1 MKSNKQSMT
10 SRVSYAFGA
19 FGNDMFFA
27 TLSTYFIMFVTTH
40 LFNSGNAAQND
51 KMISYIT
58 LIIFLLRFVELAIDP
73 FIGNAIDNTSTR
85 WGKFKPWV
93 VVGGTVGSITLIIL
107 FTNMGGLN
115 KSNPLLYLI
124 IFGFIYIIMDI
135 FYSFK
140 DIGFWSMIPALTFD
154 SREREKTATFA
165 RIGSTIGGNLVG
177 VVVMPLVLFFSL
189 NSNGGTGDT
198 RGWFWFAVIVAT
210 IAWLSAVAVGIG
222 TKEVDSDLRKNKEK
236 TTFKKVLHILTHND
250 QLMWIALSYGLYT
263 TGVTLVNS
271 LELYYFTFIL
281 GNSSAFSIFASL
293 NIVTGLLSVSLFPK
307 LADKLN
313 RRNLF
318 FWCILTMII
327 ALVLFVFAGQSL
339 PMVLIAA
346 VLFAI
351 PQPLVFL
358 VVLMTISDSVE
369 YGQLKLG
376 HRDESLTLSVRPL
389 LDKLAGAI
397 SNGVVGL
404 TAVAAG
410 MTTGATAAS
419 VSASGQVTFKLIMF
433 GLPIVIILIGT
444 YVFYRR
450 VTLTEKKHAEIVDQL
465 ERTWGKQLAD
475 DSDNPVTT
483 STKIEAGAHDY
494 NAPIAGELVDLASVN
509 DPIFANGALGQG
521 FAIKPS
527 DGRVYAPFDG
537 TVRIAFSTRHAVGLV
552 SDTGVVSLIH
562 IGIGTVAMQ
571 GTGFVTYFERGQ
583 HVKRGD
589 LLIEFCDK
597 AIKDAGYDDTVIV
610 TITNSS
616 ADDTLTLK
624 KPLGSLVDKDDV
636 ILTLE
641 NNG

>member
-1 MKSNKQSMT
+1 MT

-51 KMISYIT
+51 KMISSIT

-93 VVGGTVGSITLIIL
+93 VVGGTVGSVALIIL

-124 IFGFIYIIMDI
+124 IFGIIYIIMDI

-177 VVVMPLVLFFSL
+177 VVVMPIVLFFSL
-189 NSNGGTGDT
+189 NQNDGTGDT
-198 RGWFWFAVIVAT
+198 RGWFWFAVIIAV
-210 IAWLSAVAVGIG
+210 IAWLSAVAVGVG

-236 TTFKKVLHILTHND
+236 TTFKNVIHILTHND
-250 QLMWIALSYGLYT
+250 QLMWIALSYGFYT

-327 ALVLFVFAGQSL
+327 GLVLFIFAGQSL
-339 PMVLIAA
+339 TMVLIAA
-346 VLFAI
+346 ELFAI

-404 TAVAAG
+404 TAVVAG
-410 MTTGATAAS
+410 MTTGATASS
-419 VSASGQVTFKLIMF
+419 VTESGQSIFKTIMF

-444 YVFYRR
+444 YVFYRK
-450 VTLTEKKHAEIVDQL
+450 VTLTERKHAEIVDQL
-465 ERTWGKQLAD
+465 EKTWGKKFVD
-475 DSDNPVTT
+475 TT
-483 STKIEAGAHDY
+483 TTTTTPELKTGEYTY
-494 NAPIAGELVDLASVN
+494 NAPIAGELINLSSVN
-509 DPIFANGALGQG
+509 DHAFASGSLGQG
-521 FAIKPS
+521 FAIRPS
-527 DGRVYAPFDG
+527 DGRVYAPFDA
-537 TVRIAFSTRHAVGLV
+537 TVRVAFSTKHAIGLV
-552 SDTGVVSLIH
+552 SDTGLVTLIH

-583 HVKRGD
+583 HVKKGD
-589 LLIEFCDK
+589 LLIEFWDK
-597 AIKDAGYDDTVIV
+597 SIKDAGFDDTVIV
-610 TITNSS
+610 TITNSNVLS
-616 ADDTLTLK
+616 EFNIV
-624 KPLGSLVDKDDV
+624 KPIGSKVDKDDIV
-636 ILTLE
+636 LTLI
-641 NNG
+641 NK

>member
-1 MKSNKQSMT
+1 MKSNQQSMS

-51 KMISYIT
+51 KMISSIT

-93 VVGGTVGSITLIIL
+93 VVGGTVGSVALIIL

-124 IFGFIYIIMDI
+124 IFGVIYIIMDI

-177 VVVMPLVLFFSL
+177 VVVMPIVLFFSL
-189 NSNGGTGDT
+189 NQNDGTGDT
-198 RGWFWFAVIVAT
+198 RGWFWFAVIIAV
-210 IAWLSAVAVGIG
+210 IAWLSAIAVGVG

-236 TTFKKVLHILTHND
+236 TTFKNVIHILTHND
-250 QLMWIALSYGLYT
+250 QLMWIALSYGFYT

-293 NIVTGLLSVSLFPK
+293 NILTGLLSVSLFPK

-327 ALVLFVFAGQSL
+327 GLVLFIFAGQSL
-339 PMVLIAA
+339 TMVLIAA
-346 VLFAI
+346 ELFAI

-404 TAVAAG
+404 TAVVAG
-410 MTTGATAAS
+410 MTTGATASS
-419 VSASGQVTFKLIMF
+419 VTGSGQFVFKTIMF
-433 GLPIVIILIGT
+433 GLPIVIILVGT
-444 YVFYRR
+444 YVFYRK
-450 VTLTEKKHAEIVDQL
+450 VTLTERKHAEIVDQL
-465 ERTWGKQLAD
+465 EKTWGKKFVDTA
-475 DSDNPVTT
+475 TT
-483 STKIEAGAHDY
+483 TTTPELKIGEYTY
-494 NAPIAGELVDLASVN
+494 NAPIAGELIDLSSVN
-509 DPIFANGALGQG
+509 DHAFASESLGQG
-521 FAIKPS
+521 FGIRPS
-527 DGRVYAPFDG
+527 DGRVYAPFDA
-537 TVRIAFSTRHAVGLV
+537 TVRVAFSTKHAIGLV
-552 SDTGVVSLIH
+552 SDTGLVTLIH

-583 HVKRGD
+583 HVKKGD
-589 LLIEFCDK
+589 LLIEFWDK
-597 AIKDAGYDDTVIV
+597 SIKDAGFDDTVIV
-610 TITNSS
+610 TITNSNVLS
-616 ADDTLTLK
+616 EFNIV
-624 KPLGSLVDKDDV
+624 KPIGSKVDKDDIV
-636 ILTLE
+636 LTLI
-641 NNG
+641 NK

>member
-1 MKSNKQSMT
+1 MKSNQQSMT

-51 KMISYIT
+51 KMISSIT

-93 VVGGTVGSITLIIL
+93 VVGGTVGSVALIIL

-124 IFGFIYIIMDI
+124 IFGIIYIIMDI

-165 RIGSTIGGNLVG
+165 RVGSTIGGNLVG
-177 VVVMPLVLFFSL
+177 VVVMPIVLFFSL
-189 NSNGGTGDT
+189 NQNDGTGDT
-198 RGWFWFAVIVAT
+198 RGWFWFAVIIAV
-210 IAWLSAVAVGIG
+210 IAWLSAVAVGVG

-236 TTFKKVLHILTHND
+236 TTFKNVIHILTHND
-250 QLMWIALSYGLYT
+250 QLMWIALSYGFYT

-327 ALVLFVFAGQSL
+327 GLVLFIFAGQSL
-339 PMVLIAA
+339 TMVLIAA
-346 VLFAI
+346 ELFAI

-404 TAVAAG
+404 TAVVAG
-410 MTTGATAAS
+410 MTTGATASS
-419 VSASGQVTFKLIMF
+419 VTGSGQFIFKTIMF

-444 YVFYRR
+444 YVFYRK
-450 VTLTEKKHAEIVDQL
+450 VTLTERKHAEIVDQL
-465 ERTWGKQLAD
+465 EKTWGKKFVD
-475 DSDNPVTT
+475 TT
-483 STKIEAGAHDY
+483 TTTTTPELKTGEYTY
-494 NAPIAGELVDLASVN
+494 NAPIAGELINLSSVN
-509 DPIFANGALGQG
+509 DHAFASGSLGQG
-521 FAIKPS
+521 FAIRPS
-527 DGRVYAPFDG
+527 DGRVYAPFDA
-537 TVRIAFSTRHAVGLV
+537 TVRVAFSTKHAIGLV
-552 SDTGVVSLIH
+552 SDTGLVTLIH

-583 HVKRGD
+583 HVKKGD
-589 LLIEFCDK
+589 LLIEFWDK
-597 AIKDAGYDDTVIV
+597 SIKDAGFDDTVIV
-610 TITNSS
+610 TITNSNVLS
-616 ADDTLTLK
+616 EFNIV
-624 KPLGSLVDKDDV
+624 KPIGSKVDKDDIV
-636 ILTLE
+636 LTLI
-641 NNG
+641 NK

>member
-93 VVGGTVGSITLIIL
+93 VVGGTVGSIALIIL

-250 QLMWIALSYGLYT
+250 QLMWIALSYGIYT

-433 GLPIVIILIGT
+433 GLPIVI
-444 YVFYRR
+444 F
-450 VTLTEKKHAEIVDQL
+450 
-465 ERTWGKQLAD
+465 
-475 DSDNPVTT
+475 
-483 STKIEAGAHDY
+483 
-494 NAPIAGELVDLASVN
+494 
-509 DPIFANGALGQG
+509 
-521 FAIKPS
+521 
-527 DGRVYAPFDG
+527 
-537 TVRIAFSTRHAVGLV
+537 
-552 SDTGVVSLIH
+552 
-562 IGIGTVAMQ
+562 
-571 GTGFVTYFERGQ
+571 
-583 HVKRGD
+583 
-589 LLIEFCDK
+589 
-597 AIKDAGYDDTVIV
+597 
-610 TITNSS
+610 
-616 ADDTLTLK
+616 
-624 KPLGSLVDKDDV
+624 
-636 ILTLE
+636 
-641 NNG
+641 